1 MIKEYKKKD
10 GSKAYMFVA
19 YLGVDPLTGK
29 QKRTTRRGFKTK
41 RDAKI
46 AEARLQAEIEQNGFS
61 RTNDYTFKEIFD
73 LWYEQYRVSVKPST
87 LKRVND
93 DFKSGIFPHFANM
106 KIKSIGVPYCQ
117 KVLKEWVAKYACPR
131 KFVQLTSSLFD
142 YAIQMQATNIN
153 PFKLLK
159 MPRKEVVPKKSED
172 LFYTKEEL
180 QAFLSVLEGMNY
192 CMFRVLAYTG
202 IRRGE
207 LLALQWKDIDFDKG
221 LLTVSRTLA
230 LNEKKEYILQTPKS
244 ATSYRTISIDNE
256 TLKTLKKWRITQQT
270 EMLRFGFNTQ
280 RLDQLI
286 FTNNKNKNLYI
297 SYLTYQVN
305 SICKQHGLKKIT
317 VHGFRHTHCSLLF
330 EAGASLQEVKERL
343 GHTHINTTMSVYA
356 HVTPEQRDT
365 LAEKFALHI
374 N

>member
-1 MIKEYKKKD
+1 
-10 GSKAYMFVA
+10 MFVA

-46 AEARLQAEIEQNGFS
+46 AEARLQAEVEEKGFG
-61 RTNDYTFKEIFD
+61 RTSDYTFKEVFD
-73 LWYEQYRVSVKPST
+73 LWHEQYKVSVKPST

-93 DFKSGIFPHFANM
+93 DFKSGILPHFANA
-106 KIKSIGVPYCQ
+106 KLKSITVQYCQ
-117 KVLKEWVAKYACPR
+117 KVMQEWVAKYACPG
-131 KFVQLTSSLFD
+131 KFMQLTSTVFE
-142 YAIQMQATNIN
+142 YAVQMQATNIN

-159 MPRKEVVPKKSED
+159 MPRKEKVPKKSED

-180 QAFLSVLEGMNY
+180 QSFLDVLDGMNY
-192 CMFRVLAYTG
+192 CMFRLLAYTG

-207 LLALQWKDIDFDKG
+207 LLALQWKDVDFEKG
-221 LLTVSRTLA
+221 LLIISRTLA
-230 LNEKKEYILQTPKS
+230 LNEKKEYIMQTPKS
-244 ATSYRTISIDNE
+244 ANSYRTISIDGV
-256 TLKTLKKWRITQQT
+256 TLKTLKEWRIAQQV
-270 EMLRFGFNTQ
+270 EMFKYGFNTQ

-297 SYLTYQVN
+297 SYLTYQLN
-305 SICKQHGLKKIT
+305 NICKQHGLKKIT

-365 LAEKFALHI
+365 LAEKFASHI